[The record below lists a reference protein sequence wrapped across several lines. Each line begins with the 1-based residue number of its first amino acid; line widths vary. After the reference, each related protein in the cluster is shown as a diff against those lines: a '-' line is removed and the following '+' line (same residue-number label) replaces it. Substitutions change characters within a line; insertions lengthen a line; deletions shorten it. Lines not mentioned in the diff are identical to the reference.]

1 MKQNKILHYNQELK
15 KRARELRRRS
25 TFSEKILWSKIRRK
39 ALEYEFHR
47 QVPIDEYIVDFYC
60 HELKL
65 AIEIDGTSHDDK
77 LEYDMQR
84 QEKLEHLGVIV
95 VRFDN
100 KHINKNMIQVL
111 RILTGV
117 ISEIEDKEIKK

>member
-1 MKQNKILHYNQELK
+1 MKQNKILHYNQEL
-15 KRARELRRRS
+15 RS

-39 ALEYEFHR
+39 ALGYEFHR

-77 LEYDMQR
+77 LEYDIQR

-117 ISEIEDKEIKK
+117 ISEIEDKVIKK